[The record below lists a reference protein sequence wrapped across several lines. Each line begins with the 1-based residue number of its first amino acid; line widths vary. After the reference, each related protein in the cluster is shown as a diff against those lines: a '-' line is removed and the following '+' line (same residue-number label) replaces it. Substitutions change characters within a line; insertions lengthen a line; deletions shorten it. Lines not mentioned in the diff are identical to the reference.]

1 MGLGS
6 FYYYCLRDFDRALA
20 ELAEAHKRA
29 PNDAFVIFATGL
41 VKRRQGKLDEA
52 LKLQHEAAVLDP
64 RNSDMWV
71 NLARTYGA
79 RRDFTRAREMFDRAI
94 AIAPDEPDI
103 VAQKA
108 DSFII
113 EGNLDAAEALVANGD
128 TSVLGDA
135 FGTRLTIFTLRRQ
148 FDRAIE
154 MLLGSINASETTRR
168 TRAED
173 RAKLGALQLAT
184 NDSAGR
190 GTLEQGR
197 AELTA
202 IRNEGDSSTDV
213 SDALIIAAAWLGDRA
228 AVDRESE
235 ALLAEVA
242 RDRFHLPRSQV
253 TVARAY
259 ALLRNADRAVPLL
272 AAALASPGGIT
283 PTPALLRID
292 PAWDNIRND
301 PRFQELCSEGKL

>member
-1 MGLGS
+1 
-6 FYYYCLRDFDRALA
+6 
-20 ELAEAHKRA
+20 
-29 PNDAFVIFATGL
+29 
-41 VKRRQGKLDEA
+41 
-52 LKLQHEAAVLDP
+52 
-64 RNSDMWV
+64 
-71 NLARTYGA
+71 
-79 RRDFTRAREMFDRAI
+79 
-94 AIAPDEPDI
+94 
-103 VAQKA
+103 
-108 DSFII
+108 
-113 EGNLDAAEALVANGD
+113 
-128 TSVLGDA
+128 
-135 FGTRLTIFTLRRQ
+135 
-148 FDRAIE
+148 
-154 MLLGSINASETTRR
+154 MLLGSINASEMPRR
-168 TRAED
+168 TRAGD
-173 RAKLGALQLAT
+173 RAKLGALQLASNNPT
-184 NDSAGR
+184 GR
-190 GTLEQGR
+190 ATLGQGR

-213 SDALIIAAAWLGDRA
+213 SDALILAAAWLGDRA

-272 AAALASPGGIT
+272 AAALASPGDIT